1 MQRRDGTK
9 TYILVLLVFLSSQ
22 ANTIASAS
30 DARSTQ
36 TWSGNIVLG
45 VDYTIDVN
53 DELIVS
59 ACSSISMSSGVRI
72 YVEGLLT
79 IEGTTACP
87 VSITSDG
94 SGDHEGIQF
103 NSSSRGGVSHIENAT
118 IDNAKYGLTIY
129 DSDPFIANLTLN
141 NPDDVGI
148 DLFNLA
154 NPTINDLIVFGAGQD
169 IISPLYWRYGIGV
182 SIGAESSPII
192 ERAHFSQLK
201 TSAINVWGESTG
213 IISDVLIEN
222 VSGNALATV
231 SGIWLEDSNT
241 IFSNITIEK
250 AEYGV
255 VVKHIDDDIRTSP
268 VFTDLSISDAT
279 WKGLWVEK
287 SDHSN
292 YSNYLQ
298 ATITGLNISGTG
310 GPNSSIPG
318 HALATIEINSTGVN
332 ISDAH
337 LFDNEAVGL
346 ELYFVDSV
354 SSFSDFLIEN
364 TGKAGGGAHSAG
376 IAIRSSFFAASFDD
390 IEVSGSPGPGI
401 HSASGGGMQGSD
413 WYLHDN
419 GEDGLYLERSTVVV
433 DGMILEDNSESG
445 AFVFDARY
453 VLFSNLSST
462 GNDEAGLYYYL
473 SNDLETSS
481 GDVSCINCISIA
493 DQRGIIIEDSVDI
506 WLDGIEVHDP
516 TEGAAISVNNS
527 GLSGT
532 RGGSFNLESVK
543 VWSNNSGPAIEIMA
557 AEGVFDGM
565 DLYGNHEGLYW
576 DGDHNLEMV
585 SELSNANLSGS
596 ACLVIANHDQMTGFG
611 NRITSDCNGDLSFV
625 DSEVNWSALSDS
637 TANHVLSLDADSHLH
652 LHKPGAIDF
661 SLASLAPGSFIEEAY
676 DIHLWVINNWSNG
689 LPRADIDVSF
699 SQLETAFSQQAD
711 VHGYI
716 LLEDY
721 IGRKWFDSGVTS
733 TTEVAIDCSYD
744 GVSNTTTIILDGDHY
759 SFCTLPLSN
768 QAPVIDWQTPIDQSI
783 FSSGHAVIFNASGSR
798 ELENESMTFTWT
810 SSLDGQIG
818 TGSIFTA
825 NDDSGPTLNDGEH
838 LITLEVC
845 DMSSNC
851 ASEQRGIELAN
862 QQPIVVVQT
871 TPGQS
876 AWGNLRLPVTADAFF
891 DLSGISDPEGD
902 ALQCNW
908 NHPGIDSASVIMEDC
923 LNTTMNFFTVG
934 QMSFDLTLSVCDD
947 VNPCVEWVLAIEL
960 YNELPYSDFI
970 ITRDDNYSQNEV
982 TLSSTTIDPEAN
994 EISYTW
1000 TSNLDG
1006 ILSLGSSWSGHLSRG
1021 EHIITLMAGDDQPE
1035 HINQTADKST
1045 VLQVDDSSPRAIF
1058 ASPSPTEAY
1067 DSSDDIE
1074 FNGSDS
1080 GDWDSHCPTFPA
1092 GNYYCNP
1099 VETAAGNQILIVSW
1113 SSDVD
1118 GVLSTGASNPFI
1130 FNHQLS
1136 AGLHNITMAIDDGVN
1151 SVVRKT
1157 IQIDVD
1163 TSAPTLILV
1172 DDLTAHGYHSDEIIL
1187 IDARNSMDADGD
1199 SFTMTLTS
1207 DLMNETIL
1215 SSVSTGV
1222 VHQIILAAGVHQL
1235 TFNLT
1240 DESGKSRIVIMQVQV
1255 IESDPHAIIYSPSE
1269 AQYFDPGQGILL
1281 DSNGTKDADNDIT
1294 FREWR
1299 LWNGMG
1305 FTRIS
1310 DSASDE
1316 ITLDPGPHHISL
1328 YVEDRRGGSDESHV
1342 NITLGYSSPRLS
1354 NLEVDRTLFVPGEL
1368 ASIEVSV
1375 KLDDADGTTNIVIAS
1390 ITHGIQT
1397 WEFNLSDEDE
1407 DGIWTGNLDFTP
1419 DTGGRP
1425 YLKVTAID
1433 GEGDDAKTDSITLE
1447 MRVEI
1452 NDEISSAVIYTSAG
1466 ISGLLLVAIL
1476 TILFILRKKKKL
1488 ADMEMIDDW
1497 GVFGM
1502 PEDTHE
1508 KTLEDL
1514 PEGPEV
1520 PEEPVEPLSG
1530 LL

>member
-1 MQRRDGTK
+1 MQLRTGAK
-9 TYILVLLVFLSSQ
+9 PYLLVLLIFLSSQ

-45 VDYTIDVN
+45 NDYTIDVN
-53 DELIVS
+53 DELIIS
-59 ACSSISMSSGVRI
+59 ACSTISMSNGVRI
-72 YVEGLLT
+72 YVNGILT
-79 IEGTTACP
+79 IDGTTSCP

-94 SGDHEGIQF
+94 TGDHEGIQF
-103 NSSSRGGVSHIENAT
+103 NYTSRGGVSHINNLT
-118 IDNAKYGLTIY
+118 IANAKYGVSIY
-129 DSDPFIANLTLN
+129 DSDPFIANLTIN

-148 DLFNLA
+148 DMYDSA
-154 NPTINDLIVFGAGQD
+154 NPTINDLIIFGAGQD

-192 ERAHFSQLK
+192 ERAHFSLLK

-213 IISDVLIEN
+213 MVSDVLIEN

-231 SGIWLEDSNT
+231 SGIWLENSNT
-241 IFSNITIEK
+241 IFSNITIQK

-255 VVKHIDDDIRTSP
+255 VIKHADDDVRTSP
-268 VFTDLSISDAT
+268 VFTDLSISNAT

-287 SDHSN
+287 VDHSN

-298 ATITGLNISGTG
+298 ATINGLNISGTG
-310 GPNSSIPG
+310 GPGSSNPG
-318 HALATIEINSTGVN
+318 NALATIEINSTAVN
-332 ISDAH
+332 ISNAH

-346 ELYFVDSV
+346 ELYFVDGLST
-354 SSFSDFLIEN
+354 FSNFLIEN
-364 TGKAGGGAHSAG
+364 TGKVGGGAHSAG
-376 IAIRSSFFAASFDD
+376 IAIRSSFFAANFDD

-401 HSASGGGMQGSD
+401 HSASGGAMQGSD

-419 GEDGLYLERSTVVV
+419 DQDGLYLERSTVVI
-433 DGMILEDNSESG
+433 DGMVLEDNGESG
-445 AFVFDARY
+445 AYVFDARY
-453 VLFSNLSST
+453 VIFSNLSST

-473 SNDLETSS
+473 SNDLESSS
-481 GDVSCINCISIA
+481 GDVACINCVSIS

-532 RGGSFNLESVK
+532 RGGRFNLQAVE
-543 VWSNNSGPAIEIMA
+543 VWTNNSGPAIEIMA

-625 DSEVNWSALSDS
+625 DSEVNWSALSDT

-661 SLASLAPGSFIEEAY
+661 SLASLASGSSIEEAY
-676 DIHLWVINNWSNG
+676 DIHLWVTNNWSNG
-689 LPRADIDVSF
+689 LPWAGVDVSF
-699 SQLETAFSQQAD
+699 SQLETAFSQQVD
-711 VHGYI
+711 LQGYI

-721 IGRKWFDSGVTS
+721 IGKKWFTSGVGP

-744 GVSNTTTIILDGDHY
+744 GVSNTTNISLDGDHY

-768 QAPVIDWQTPIDQSI
+768 QAPVLDWQTPIDQSI
-783 FSSGHAVIFNASGSR
+783 FSSGYSVIFNASDSR

-810 SSLDGQIG
+810 SNLDGQIG
-818 TGSIFTA
+818 TGPIITV
-825 NDDSGPTLNDGEH
+825 NDGSGLILNDGEH

-845 DMSSNC
+845 DTSNNC

-862 QQPIVVVQT
+862 QQPVVIIQT
-871 TPGQS
+871 IPDLTS
-876 AWGNLRLPVTADAFF
+876 AGNLRLPMTADAFF

-902 ALQCNW
+902 ILQCNW
-908 NHPGIDSASVIMEDC
+908 DHPGLESDSIIMEDC
-923 LNTTMNFFTVG
+923 LNKTLNFLSVG
-934 QMSFDLTLSVCDD
+934 QMNFVLTLSVCDD
-947 VNPCVEWVLAIEL
+947 VNPCFEWTLAIEL

-970 ITRDDNYSQNEV
+970 ISRDDNYSETVV
-982 TLSSTTIDPEAN
+982 TLTSTTIDPEGD
-994 EISYTW
+994 EMSYAW
-1000 TSNLDG
+1000 SSSLDG
-1006 ILSLGSSWSGHLSRG
+1006 ILALEPTWSGHLSRG
-1021 EHIITLMAGDDQPE
+1021 EHIITLMVGDDYPANF
-1035 HINQTADKST
+1035 NQTTDKSI
-1045 VLQVDDSSPRAIF
+1045 VLQVEDSLPRAIF
-1058 ASPSPTEAY
+1058 SSPSPTEVY
-1067 DSSDDIE
+1067 DSSDNIE
-1074 FNGSDS
+1074 FNASDS
-1080 GDWDSHCPTFPA
+1080 GDWDSHCLTFAA
-1092 GNYYCNP
+1092 GNYHCNP
-1099 VETAAGNQILIVSW
+1099 IETVAGNQMLIVSW

-1118 GVLSTGASNPFI
+1118 GLLSNDVSNRFM
-1130 FNHQLS
+1130 FNHHLT

-1151 SVVRKT
+1151 LVVRET
-1157 IQIDVD
+1157 VQINVD
-1163 TSAPTLILV
+1163 TSAPIFVLSE
-1172 DDLTAHGYHSDEIIL
+1172 DLTAKGYHSDEIIL
-1187 IDARNSMDADGD
+1187 IDARNSLDADGD
-1199 SFTMTLTS
+1199 SFTMSLVS
-1207 DLMNETIL
+1207 DLDSEILL
-1215 SSVSTGV
+1215 SSVITSAIHHIT
-1222 VHQIILAAGVHQL
+1222 LAAGIHQL

-1240 DESGKSRIVIMQVQV
+1240 DETGKSRIVVMQVQV

-1269 AQYFDPGQGILL
+1269 AQYYNPGQSVIL
-1281 DSNGTKDADNDIT
+1281 DSNGTIDADDDIT

-1299 LWNGMG
+1299 LWNGLS

-1310 DSASDE
+1310 ESASHE
-1316 ITLDPGPHHISL
+1316 TTFEPGSHHISL
-1328 YVEDRRGGSDESHV
+1328 YVEDRRGGSDEAHV

-1354 NLEVDRTLFVPGEL
+1354 NLDVDRTLFVPGEL
-1368 ASIEVSV
+1368 ASIKVSV
-1375 KLDDADGTTNIVIAS
+1375 KLDDADGTTNIVIAN
-1390 ITHGIQT
+1390 IKHGLQT
-1397 WEFNLSDEDE
+1397 WDFNLSDDDE
-1407 DGIWTGNLDFTP
+1407 DGIWTGNIDFMP
-1419 DTGGRP
+1419 DGDGRP

-1452 NDEISSAVIYTSAG
+1452 SDDISSAVIYTSAG
-1466 ISGLLLVAIL
+1466 ISGLLLVGIL

-1488 ADMEMIDDW
+1488 ADLEMIDDW
-1497 GVFGM
+1497 GVFGT
-1502 PEDTHE
+1502 PADEQE

-1514 PEGPEV
+1514 PE
-1520 PEEPVEPLSG
+1520 EPVGPLSG
-1530 LL
+1530 LI

>member
-1 MQRRDGTK
+1 MQRRAGMQA
-9 TYILVLLVFLSSQ
+9 YLLVLLIIFSSQ
-22 ANTIASAS
+22 ASTIVSAS

-36 TWSGNIVLG
+36 TWSGNIVVG

-53 DELIVS
+53 DELIIS

-72 YVEGLLT
+72 YVEGILT
-79 IEGTTACP
+79 IEGTTVCP

-103 NSSSRGGVSHIENAT
+103 NYTSRGGTSHINNLT
-118 IDNAKYGLTIY
+118 IDNAKYGVTIWN
-129 DSDPFIANLTLN
+129 SDPFIANLTLN

-148 DLFNLA
+148 DLFDSA

-169 IISPLYWRYGIGV
+169 IISPLAWRYGIGV
-182 SIGAESSPII
+182 SIGAESAPII

-201 TSAINVWGESTG
+201 TSAINVWGDSTG
-213 IISDVLIEN
+213 MVSDVLIEN

-231 SGIWLEDSNT
+231 SGIWLENSNT

-255 VVKHIDDDIRTSP
+255 VIKHVDDDIRTSP

-292 YSNYLQ
+292 FSNYVQ
-298 ATITGLNISGTG
+298 ATINGLNISGTG
-310 GPNSSIPG
+310 GPGSSNPG
-318 HALATIEINSTGVN
+318 NALATIEINSTAVN

-346 ELYFVDSV
+346 ELYFVDSL

-364 TGKAGGGAHSAG
+364 TGKVGGGAHSAG
-376 IAIRSSFFAASFDD
+376 IAIRSSFFAANFDN
-390 IEVSGSPGPGI
+390 IEVSGSPGPGV
-401 HSASGGGMQGSD
+401 HSASGGGMQGNN

-433 DGMILEDNSESG
+433 DGMILENNNESG

-453 VLFSNLSST
+453 VLFRNLSST

-481 GDVSCINCISIA
+481 GDVSCINCVSTG
-493 DQRGIIIEDSVDI
+493 DQRGIIIRDSVDI
-506 WLDGIEVHDP
+506 WLDNIEVHDP
-516 TEGAAISVNNS
+516 IEGAAISVNNS
-527 GLSGT
+527 GLSGS
-532 RGGSFNLESVK
+532 RGGRFNLDSVS

-557 AEGVFDGM
+557 AEGVFNGM

-585 SELSNANLSGS
+585 SELSNANFSGS

-611 NRITSDCNGDLSFV
+611 NRITSDCNGDLSFI

-637 TANHVLSLDADSHLH
+637 TANHVLSLDGGSHLH

-661 SLASLAPGSFIEEAY
+661 SLASLASGSFIEEAY
-676 DIHLWVINNWSNG
+676 DIHLWVTNNWSNG
-689 LPRADIDVSF
+689 LPWADIDVSF
-699 SQLETAFSQQAD
+699 SQLETTFSQQVD
-711 VHGYI
+711 VRGYI

-721 IGRKWFDSGVTS
+721 IGRKWFDSGAS
-733 TTEVAIDCSYD
+733 SITEVTIDCSYD
-744 GVSNTTTIILDGDHY
+744 GVSNTTNITLDGNQY
-759 SFCTLPLSN
+759 SFCILPLSN

-783 FSSGHAVIFNASGSR
+783 FASGSTVIFNASGSR

-818 TGSIFTA
+818 TGSILAA
-825 NDDSGPTLNDGEH
+825 NDGSGSILNDGEH
-838 LITLEVC
+838 IITLEVC
-845 DMSSNC
+845 DASSNC

-871 TPGQS
+871 TPGLTQ
-876 AWGNLRLPVTADAFF
+876 WGTLRLAMTADAFF
-891 DLSGISDPEGD
+891 DISGISDPEGD
-902 ALQCNW
+902 ALQCSW
-908 NHPGIDSASVIMEDC
+908 DHPGIDSASVIMADC
-923 LNTTMNFFTVG
+923 LNRTLNFFTVG
-934 QMSFDLTLSVCDD
+934 QMNFDLILSVCDD
-947 VNPCVEWVLAIEL
+947 INPCVEWVLAIEL
-960 YNELPYSDFI
+960 YNELPYSDFT
-970 ITRDDNYSQNEV
+970 ITRDDNYSQTEV
-982 TLSSTTIDPEAN
+982 TLTSTTIDAEAN
-994 EISYTW
+994 QISYTW
-1000 TSNLDG
+1000 VSNLDG
-1006 ILSLGSSWSGHLSRG
+1006 LLGLESTWSGHLSRG

-1035 HINQTADKST
+1035 HVNQTADKST

-1058 ASPSPTEAY
+1058 SSPSLTEVY
-1067 DSSDDIE
+1067 DSSDNIE

-1080 GDWDSHCPTFPA
+1080 GDWDSHCPTFPT

-1099 VETAAGNQILIVSW
+1099 VETVAGNQFLIVSW

-1118 GVLSTGASNPFI
+1118 GVLRNSANNSFI
-1130 FNHQLS
+1130 FNHHLS

-1151 SVVRKT
+1151 PVVRKT
-1157 IQIDVD
+1157 VQIDVD
-1163 TSAPTLILV
+1163 TSAPILV
-1172 DDLTAHGYHSDEIIL
+1172 LAEDLTIKGYHSDDIIL

-1207 DLMNETIL
+1207 DIMNDIIL
-1215 SSVSTGV
+1215 STVSTDV
-1222 VHQIILAAGVHQL
+1222 VHQITLAGGVHQL

-1240 DESGKSRIVIMQVQV
+1240 DESGKSRVVVMQVEV
-1255 IESDPHAIIYSPSE
+1255 IESDPHAVIYSPNE
-1269 AQYFDPGQGILL
+1269 AQYFDPGQALLL
-1281 DSNGTKDADNDIT
+1281 DSNGTTDADDDIT

-1299 LWNGMG
+1299 LWNGMS
-1305 FTRIS
+1305 FTRLS
-1310 DSASDE
+1310 ESASYE
-1316 ITLDPGPHHISL
+1316 TTLEPGPHHISL
-1328 YVEDRRGGSDESHV
+1328 YVEDRRGGSDEAHV

-1368 ASIEVSV
+1368 ASIMVSV
-1375 KLDDADGTTNIVIAS
+1375 KLDDADGTTNVVIAS

-1397 WEFNLSDEDE
+1397 WDFNLSDEND
-1407 DGIWTGNLDFTP
+1407 DGIWTGTLDFRP
-1419 DTGGRP
+1419 DAGGRP

-1433 GEGDDAKTDSITLE
+1433 GEGDNAKTDSITLE

-1452 NDEISSAVIYTSAG
+1452 SDDISSALVYTSAG
-1466 ISGLLLVAIL
+1466 ISGLLLVGIV

-1488 ADMEMIDDW
+1488 ADLEMIDDW

-1502 PEDTHE
+1502 PADDHE
-1508 KTLEDL
+1508 KTLTDL
-1514 PEGPEV
+1514 PEEAI
-1520 PEEPVEPLSG
+1520 EPLSG

>member
-1 MQRRDGTK
+1 MQRRAATK
-9 TYILVLLVFLSSQ
+9 SILLVLLFILSSQ
-22 ANTIASAS
+22 VSTIVSAS
-30 DARSTQ
+30 EARSTQ

-45 VDYTIDVN
+45 VDHTIDAN
-53 DELIVS
+53 DELIIS

-72 YVEGLLT
+72 YVEGILT
-79 IEGTTACP
+79 VEGTSACP

-103 NSSSRGGVSHIENAT
+103 NSTSRGSGSHIDNLT

-129 DSDPFIANLTLN
+129 DSDPFIANITLN

-148 DLFNLA
+148 DLFNFA

-169 IISPLYWRYGIGV
+169 IISPLYWRYGIGL

-213 IISDVLIEN
+213 MISDVLIEN

-231 SGIWLEDSNT
+231 SGIWLEDSST
-241 IFSNITIEK
+241 MFSNITIEK

-268 VFTDLSISDAT
+268 VFTDLSISNAT

-310 GPNSSIPG
+310 GPGSTNPG
-318 HALATIEINSTGVN
+318 NALATIEINSTAVN
-332 ISDAH
+332 ISNAH

-346 ELYFVDSV
+346 ELYFVDSI

-364 TGKAGGGAHSAG
+364 TGKVGGGAHSAG

-433 DGMILEDNSESG
+433 DGMILEDNTESG

-481 GDVSCINCISIA
+481 GDVSCFHCVSIA

-506 WLDGIEVHDP
+506 WLDDIEVHDP
-516 TEGAAISVNNS
+516 IEGAAISVNNS

-532 RGGSFNLESVK
+532 RGGRFNLESVK
-543 VWSNNSGPAIEIMA
+543 VWTNNSGPAIEIMA
-557 AEGVFDGM
+557 AEGVIDGM

-585 SELSNANLSGS
+585 SELSNANFSGS

-611 NRITSDCNGDLSFV
+611 NRITSDCNGDLSFI

-661 SLASLAPGSFIEEAY
+661 SLASLASGSFIEEAY

-689 LPRADIDVSF
+689 LPWADIDVSF
-699 SQLETAFSQQAD
+699 SQLETAFSQQVDAQ
-711 VHGYI
+711 GYI

-721 IGRKWFDSGVTS
+721 IAKKWFDSGVTS
-733 TTEVAIDCSYD
+733 TTVVTIDCSYD
-744 GVSNTTTIILDGDHY
+744 GVSNTTTITLNMTHY

-783 FSSGHAVIFNASGSR
+783 FSSGYAVVFNASGTR

-818 TGSIFTA
+818 TGPLLIV
-825 NDDSGPTLNDGEH
+825 NDGSGPILGDGEH
-838 LITLEVC
+838 IITLEVC
-845 DMSSNC
+845 DASSNC
-851 ASEQRGIELAN
+851 VSEQRGIELVN
-862 QQPIVVVQT
+862 QQPIVVIQT
-871 TPGQS
+871 TPALT
-876 AWGNLRLPVTADAFF
+876 AWGSLRLAMTADAFF

-908 NHPGIDSASVIMEDC
+908 DHPGIASDSIIMEDC
-923 LNTTMNFFTVG
+923 LNKTLNFFTVG
-934 QMSFDLTLSVCDD
+934 QMNFNLTLSVCDD

-960 YNELPYSDFI
+960 YNELPYSDFVI
-970 ITRDDNYSQNEV
+970 ARDDNYSQSEV
-982 TLSSTTIDPEAN
+982 TLTSTTIDPEGDQ
-994 EISYTW
+994 ISYIW

-1006 ILSLGSSWSGHLSRG
+1006 LLGLESTWNGHLSRG
-1021 EHIITLMAGDDQPE
+1021 EHIITLMTGDDQAE
-1035 HINQTADKST
+1035 HVNQTADKSI
-1045 VLQVDDSSPRAIF
+1045 VLQVDDSLPQAIF
-1058 ASPSPTEAY
+1058 SSPSSAEIY

-1074 FNGSDS
+1074 FNASDS
-1080 GDWDSHCPTFPA
+1080 GDWDSHCPTFPI
-1092 GNYYCNP
+1092 GEYYCNP
-1099 VETAAGNQILIVSW
+1099 VETAAGNQMLIVSW
-1113 SSDVD
+1113 SSDID
-1118 GVLSTGASNPFI
+1118 GVLSDGASNPFI
-1130 FNHQLS
+1130 FNHYLS
-1136 AGLHNITMAIDDGVN
+1136 AGIHNITMAIDDGVN
-1151 SVVRKT
+1151 PVVRNT
-1157 IQIDVD
+1157 VQIDVD
-1163 TSAPTLILV
+1163 TSAPILV
-1172 DDLTAHGYHSDEIIL
+1172 LAEDLTAHGYHSDEIIL
-1187 IDARNSMDADGD
+1187 IDARNSMDVDGD
-1199 SFTMTLTS
+1199 SFTMTLAS

-1215 SSVSTGV
+1215 SAVSTGV
-1222 VHQIILAAGVHQL
+1222 VYQITLAAGIHQL
-1235 TFNLT
+1235 TFTLT
-1240 DESGKSRIVIMQVQV
+1240 DESGKSRIVEIQVQV

-1269 AQYFDPGQGILL
+1269 AQYFDPGQSILL
-1281 DSNGTKDADNDIT
+1281 ESNGTIDADDDIT

-1299 LWNGMG
+1299 LWNGMS

-1316 ITLDPGPHHISL
+1316 ITLAPGPHHLSL
-1328 YVEDRRGGSDESHV
+1328 YVEDRRGGSDEAHV

-1375 KLDDADGTTNIVIAS
+1375 KLDDADGTTNIVIGS
-1390 ITHGIQT
+1390 IKHGIQT

-1407 DGIWTGNLDFTP
+1407 DGIWTGHLDFRP
-1419 DTGGRP
+1419 DADGRP

-1452 NDEISSAVIYTSAG
+1452 SDEISSAVIYTSAG
-1466 ISGLLLVAIL
+1466 ISGLLLVAII
-1476 TILFILRKKKKL
+1476 TILFIMRKKKKL
-1488 ADMEMIDDW
+1488 ADLEMIDDW
-1497 GVFGM
+1497 GVFGT

-1508 KTLEDL
+1508 KTLEEL
-1514 PEGPEV
+1514 
-1520 PEEPVEPLSG
+1520 PEEPVEPFSG